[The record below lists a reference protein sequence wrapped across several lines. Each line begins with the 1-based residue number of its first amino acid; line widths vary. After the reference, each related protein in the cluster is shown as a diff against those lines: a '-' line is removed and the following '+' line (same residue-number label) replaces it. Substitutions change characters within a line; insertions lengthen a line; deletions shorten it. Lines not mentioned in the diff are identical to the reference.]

1 MFMLCTHVYLS
12 SYVFRVLK
20 IRVFYT
26 TEKEEILV
34 LVLDHDEE
42 KRIVI
47 AASHHFDRTIVQSA
61 FEFVEHCRPA
71 N

>member
-1 MFMLCTHVYLS
+1 MFMLCTQYLS
-12 SYVFRVLK
+12 SCFFRVLK

-26 TEKEEILV
+26 TEKE
-34 LVLDHDEE
+34 VLDHDEE

-47 AASHHFDRTIVQSA
+47 AASHHFDRTIAQSA